1 MIDRSTDAVPEADL
15 AEQSIPAYPDEP
27 EYPDDALEPDDSVE
41 RAVTERDEWSADPA
55 DVAEQAIPVPLDDDV
70 EDDLGY

>member
-15 AEQSIPAYPDEP
+15 AEQSIPAYPDQP
-27 EYPDDALEPDDSVE
+27 VYLDDTPEPDDSVE
-41 RAVTERDEWSADPA
+41 RAVIERDEWSANPA
-55 DVAEQAIPVPLDDDV
+55 DVAEQAIPVPLDDDL